1 MLAKSKSNSRESNIS
16 EALVNKEV
24 IQKDFITIINEERK
38 NRELKESIR
47 MMNSQRS
54 DTEKNDLTEEGEKMG
69 IDEVIKHNEI
79 IDKSLKSQI

>member
-1 MLAKSKSNSRESNIS
+1 MLAKSKLNSRESNIS
-16 EALVNKEV
+16 EALVNNEV

-54 DTEKNDLTEEGEKMG
+54 DTEKNNLTEEGEKMG